1 MSVALVGV
9 VETVP
14 VVVANAVNVPAAAVE
29 APIVVPLIVL
39 LVTATPEAVPPVIA
53 TAEAF
58 CAFFKYL
65 PDPWSTSLYDYTIK
79 NIFIHLD
86 D

>member
-1 MSVALVGV
+1 VALDGV
-9 VETVP
+9 VVIVP
-14 VVVANAVNVPAAAVE
+14 VVVETDVNVPAAAVE

-58 CAFFKYL
+58 CVDIVPNPVMSVFGIVAL
-65 PDPWSTSLYDYTIK
+65 AVITDVPEPLT
-79 NIFIHLD
+79 
-86 D
+86 